1 MHKISPTMMFW
12 KLLVGSSLPIKPLN
26 TDILCKTSNALKWR
40 LHVKPFSPARPI
52 WLWRNH
58 FHTWISA
65 RRTYNWIHHQKYDT
79 NVFMWVVDCTRRNHI
94 LAGWKEGESTSYK
107 FRPTFTQFTT
117 RKRCWN
123 PYWCSLGAFKLNPHS
138 SLEAEVPC
146 RTSKGF
152 LVRLV
157 RGRKRCWY
165 LTKWGWEQADDTA
178 HQFYFSKS
186 VLQ

>member
-1 MHKISPTMMFW
+1 MNQPNNSSACPQVPFQSSQSRDSCTLQQSAQCSYFTLMHKISPTMMFW

-65 RRTYNWIHHQKYDT
+65 RITYNWIHHQKHDT

-107 FRPTFTQFTT
+107 FRPTVTQFTT
-117 RKRCWN
+117 RK
-123 PYWCSLGAFKLNPHS
+123 
-138 SLEAEVPC
+138 
-146 RTSKGF
+146 
-152 LVRLV
+152 
-157 RGRKRCWY
+157 
-165 LTKWGWEQADDTA
+165 
-178 HQFYFSKS
+178 
-186 VLQ
+186 